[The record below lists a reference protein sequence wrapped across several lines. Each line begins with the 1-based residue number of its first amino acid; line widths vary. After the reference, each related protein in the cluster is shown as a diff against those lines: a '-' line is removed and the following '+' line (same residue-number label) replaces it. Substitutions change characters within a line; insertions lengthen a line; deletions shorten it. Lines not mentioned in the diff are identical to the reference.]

1 MTEPGKM
8 TEPDALDALFA
19 QARTTDLQPTD
30 GLLVRIMADAVQVT
44 QQRQQQAVASPASVR
59 SRGLLS
65 GLVAALGGWPAMGG
79 LAMATATGLYIG
91 VAPPDSLTAIG
102 QAVWGETVTVSLDD
116 PLGLSGLEG

>member
-1 MTEPGKM
+1 MTEL
-8 TEPDALDALFA
+8 DALDALFA

-30 GLLVRIMADAVQVT
+30 GLLARIMADAVQVT
-44 QQRQQQAVASPASVR
+44 QQRQEQAVTPLVPVR
-59 SRGLLS
+59 SGGLLA
-65 GLVAALGGWPAMGG
+65 GLVAALGGWPALGG

-91 VAPPDSLTAIG
+91 VAPPASLAAIG

>member
-1 MTEPGKM
+1 MTEL
-8 TEPDALDALFA
+8 DALDALFA

-30 GLLVRIMADAVQVT
+30 GLLARIMADAVQVT
-44 QQRQQQAVASPASVR
+44 QQRQEQAVTPLVPVR
-59 SRGLLS
+59 SGGLLA
-65 GLVAALGGWPAMGG
+65 GLVAALGGWPALGG

-91 VAPPDSLTAIG
+91 VAPPASLTAIG

>member
-1 MTEPGKM
+1 MTEL
-8 TEPDALDALFA
+8 DALDALFA

-30 GLLVRIMADAVQVT
+30 GLLARIMADAVQVT

>member
-1 MTEPGKM
+1 MTEPGKL
-8 TEPDALDALFA
+8 TESEALDDLFA
-19 QARTTDLQPTD
+19 LARLADLKPSD
-30 GLLVRIMADAVQVT
+30 GLLARVMTDAVQVNQT
-44 QQRQQQAVASPASVR
+44 RVDLANKPPGSVK
-59 SRGLLS
+59 SRGALA
-65 GLVAALGGWPAMGG
+65 GLIAALGGWPALGG